1 MARSDLLVSLV
12 RAGASG
18 DSRELATTVEAII
31 AEERAKQHNILA
43 DRLERA
49 LRSNGKGG
57 PSAHTVPDSAVRA
70 RDYVLETMPRKRL
83 EDLFLPELCERA
95 CRELI
100 EEQQRASLLRSH
112 SLEPRHRVLLVGPPG
127 NGKTSLAEAIAEA
140 LAVPFFVVRYDAII
154 GSFLGE
160 TASRLRRV
168 FDYARTTPC
177 VLFFDEFDAVGKERG
192 DENETGEIKRVV
204 TSLLMQV
211 DALPS
216 YTVVIAAS
224 NHSELLDRAVW
235 RRFQFRLELPA
246 PTAAQ
251 VGRYFEAFAKRM
263 DGPLGLG
270 PNTIAK
276 SLGEISYAE
285 PNPCRERW
293 RHSSPRPPPPQ
304 RAGRLRLGLQQFH
317 LHDQLPDPLHGDVQ
331 FRLHRIALAFLERG
345 IDPGD
350 RLLTPLLEPE
360 NLHAQLPRQKFH
372 RLATQKPQGNLTL
385 ARHRPPLAK
394 SQRACRRNL
403 ARGKRGRAKLAL
415 VYHRPINSNFVLKI
429 VGHVPVLL
437 GHFD

>member
-12 RAGASG
+12 RAGAAG
-18 DSRELATTVEAII
+18 DSKGLASTVEAII

-43 DRLERA
+43 DRLMRA
-49 LRSNGKGG
+49 LSSNGKGG
-57 PSAHTVPDSAVRA
+57 QAGYPVPDPVARA
-70 RDYVLETMPRKRL
+70 RDYVIETPPRKRL
-83 EDLFLPELCERA
+83 EDLFLPETCERA

-100 EEQQRASLLRSH
+100 EEQQRASLLRSY

-140 LAVPFFVVRYDAII
+140 LAVEFFVVRYDAII

-192 DENETGEIKRVV
+192 DVHETGEIKRVV

-246 PTAAQ
+246 PTQAQ
-251 VGRYFEAFAKRM
+251 VGRYFEEFANRM
-263 DGPLGLG
+263 DQPLGIG
-270 PNTIAK
+270 PTSIAR
-276 SLGEISYAE
+276 SLGKISYAE
-285 PNPCRERW
+285 AEEFC
-293 RHSSPRPPPPQ
+293 S
-304 RAGRLRLGLQQFH
+304 
-317 LHDQLPDPLHGDVQ
+317 
-331 FRLHRIALAFLERG
+331 G
-345 IDPGD
+345 I
-350 RLLTPLLEPE
+350 R
-360 NLHAQLPRQKFH
+360 R
-372 RLATQKPQGNLTL
+372 RLALSLGEGCLKTIVAEQLKLWK
-385 ARHRPPLAK
+385 ARAAQPDT
-394 SQRACRRNL
+394 S
-403 ARGKRGRAKLAL
+403 
-415 VYHRPINSNFVLKI
+415 
-429 VGHVPVLL
+429 
-437 GHFD
+437 